1 MSPTQKDKKVK
12 DLSSEFMEEM
22 AENAGS
28 QLATWLEEKLEQG
41 LHPATLIGFLEIEKA
56 VLTFSMIDWE
66 EEEGRW

>member
-1 MSPTQKDKKVK
+1 
-12 DLSSEFMEEM
+12 MEEM

-66 EEEGRW
+66 EEEG